1 MKYKK
6 YPRTPHLPWSE
17 QVSSDDKRLSSD
29 DIFVGKEVVV
39 TEKMDGENTSM
50 YSDYIHARS
59 LDSGNHESRN
69 WVKNFWGQIRY
80 LIPDGCRVCG
90 ENLFAKHSI
99 FYNDLTGYFLGFSY
113 WCSDECNSWDRTL
126 QIFSDIGIE
135 PVRCIYRGVYDLDRI
150 HSAWDRLGHESEGY
164 VIRLADGFSYDS
176 FGKSVA
182 KFVRKNHV
190 QTDEHWKN
198 IRMIPNRLR
207 RT

>member
-1 MKYKK
+1 MGYK
-6 YPRTPHLPWSE
+6 YPRTLHLPWSE
-17 QVSSDDKRLSSD
+17 QVASDDKRLSSD
-29 DIFVGKEVVV
+29 DLFIGKEVVV
-39 TEKMDGENTSM
+39 TEKMDGENTSL
-50 YSDYIHARS
+50 YRDYIHARS

-80 LIPDGCRVCG
+80 LIPEGYRICG

-99 FYNDLTGYFLGFSY
+99 FYDDLKSYFLGFSY
-113 WCSDECNSWDRTL
+113 WRFDECSPWDFTL
-126 QIFSDIGIE
+126 KVFSDIGIE
-135 PVRCIYRGVYDLDRI
+135 PVRCIYRGVYDRDRI
-150 HSAWDRLGHESEGY
+150 YSTWNSLEHESEGY
-164 VIRLADGFSYDS
+164 VIRLADGFSCED

-198 IRMIPNRLR
+198 LKMVPNMLR